1 MEDLGVPRAQWEPF
15 LDRVTKPILQRVSI
29 PDTSEGTWAGGIHD
43 PLPWD
48 FALTNT
54 YVIAG
59 TEGTDMVA
67 KLVGDYHGQ
76 AMEKVFEGGD
86 DLFVRRGKE
95 VVTFMVQK
103 ITRKGV
109 LASETLLNE
118 DGTCRGA
125 SAKAPFNH
133 GALLQ
138 SAVFEPEERVPEDK
152 VVAEAPAAS
161 AAESDDS
168 DEDEPLSKRIKRKAE
183 DSEDEPLALRTKPAP
198 PPAPEVPAASLPC
211 VPANA
216 GWRMRALAQRAAS
229 QTESHQ

>member
-1 MEDLGVPRAQWEPF
+1 MEDLGIPRAQWEPF

-29 PDTSEGTWAGGIHD
+29 PETSEGTWAGGIHD

-76 AMEKVFEGGD
+76 AMEKVFEGGA

-118 DGTCRGA
+118 DGTWKGT

-138 SAVFEPEERVPEDK
+138 SAVFEPEERVLEGK
-152 VVAEAPAAS
+152 AVAEAPAAS
-161 AAESDDS
+161 GAESDDS

-183 DSEDEPLALRTKPAP
+183 SDD
-198 PPAPEVPAASLPC
+198 
-211 VPANA
+211 
-216 GWRMRALAQRAAS
+216 
-229 QTESHQ
+229 